1 MAVMADK
8 LRKVVIPVHKRD
20 IPGPIHYMPQRT
32 RRPWRA
38 DHTASGRGSNGG
50 DVGHSVFPGRFGR
63 RIVHVIIPGPQ
74 G

>member
-32 RRPWRA
+32 RRPWRIIRQVVVVA
-38 DHTASGRGSNGG
+38 TAVMWGIAFFLAGLA
-50 DVGHSVFPGRFGR
+50 VGLYLL
-63 RIVHVIIPGPQ
+63 
-74 G
+74 

>member
-32 RRPWRA
+32 RRPWRIIRQVVA
-38 DHTASGRGSNGG
+38 VATAVMWGIAFFLAGLAAGLYLL
-50 DVGHSVFPGRFGR
+50 
-63 RIVHVIIPGPQ
+63 
-74 G
+74 